1 MVVHVCCDLMLPF
14 LPQALPPCPYYSR
27 GGYCPRQ
34 PFCKFGHDHFPVSS
48 ADCLTTPTSERAGDG
63 MARQALLPDY
73 FRSISLPERQ
83 YTHTSSDTHRVD
95 DSKTTAT
102 VDNEDGTKLIPDILS
117 PTQTTPTHDT
127 TSSSSVAAGSG
138 ANGDSKHPTSEVAAA
153 ELVQLPGNKSPT
165 EKDDDDEDV
174 VVKSKRQVQS
184 QNQEVSELTG
194 MDLEDVERIMM
205 EAETVSRQVP
215 YYQHNVLHVNV

>member
-1 MVVHVCCDLMLPF
+1 
-14 LPQALPPCPYYSR
+14 
-27 GGYCPRQ
+27 
-34 PFCKFGHDHFPVSS
+34 
-48 ADCLTTPTSERAGDG
+48 

-73 FRSISLPERQ
+73 FRSISLPGRQ

-95 DSKTTAT
+95 DSK
-102 VDNEDGTKLIPDILS
+102 DGTKLIPDILS

-127 TSSSSVAAGSG
+127 TSSSSVTAGSG
-138 ANGDSKHPTSEVAAA
+138 ANGDGKHPTSEVTAA
-153 ELVQLPGNKSPT
+153 ELAQLPGNKSLT
-165 EKDDDDEDV
+165 EKDDDDDDEDV

-205 EAETVSRQVP
+205 EAETVSRQVSC
-215 YYQHNVLHVNV
+215 YQHNVLHVNVWQVGLQNRDGTGYM

>member
-1 MVVHVCCDLMLPF
+1 M
-14 LPQALPPCPYYSR
+14 PQALPPCPYYSR

-34 PFCKFGHDHFPVSS
+34 PFCKYGHDHFPVSS
-48 ADCLTTPTSERAGDG
+48 ADCLTTPTSERVGDG

-73 FRSISLPERQ
+73 FRSISLPGRQ
-83 YTHTSSDTHRVD
+83 YTHTSSDTHCVD

-102 VDNEDGTKLIPDILS
+102 VGNEDGTKLISNILS

-127 TSSSSVAAGSG
+127 TSSSSVAAGSVD
-138 ANGDSKHPTSEVAAA
+138 NGDSKHPTSDVTAA
-153 ELVQLPGNKSPT
+153 ELAQLPGDKSPT
-165 EKDDDDEDV
+165 EKDDDDDDEDV

-205 EAETVSRQVP
+205 EAETVSRQVSC
-215 YYQHNVLHVNV
+215 YQHNVLHVNV

>member
-1 MVVHVCCDLMLPF
+1 MVVHVCCDLLLPF
-14 LPQALPPCPYYSR
+14 LPQALPPCHYYSR

-34 PFCKFGHDHFPVSS
+34 PFCKYGHDHFPVSS
-48 ADCLTTPTSERAGDG
+48 ADCLTTPTSERVGDG

-73 FRSISLPERQ
+73 FRSISLPGRQ
-83 YTHTSSDTHRVD
+83 YTHTSSDTHCVD

-102 VDNEDGTKLIPDILS
+102 VGNEDGTKLISS

-127 TSSSSVAAGSG
+127 TSSSSVAAGSVD
-138 ANGDSKHPTSEVAAA
+138 NGDSKHPTSEVTAA
-153 ELVQLPGNKSPT
+153 ELAQLPGNKSPT
-165 EKDDDDEDV
+165 EKDDDDDDDEDV

-205 EAETVSRQVP
+205 EAETVSRQIS

>member
-1 MVVHVCCDLMLPF
+1 M
-14 LPQALPPCPYYSR
+14 PQALPPCPFYSR

-48 ADCLTTPTSERAGDG
+48 ADCLTTPTSERVGDG

-73 FRSISLPERQ
+73 FRSISLPGRQ
-83 YTHTSSDTHRVD
+83 YTHTSSDAHCVD
-95 DSKTTAT
+95 DSKTTVT
-102 VDNEDGTKLIPDILS
+102 IDNEDSTKLIPDILS
-117 PTQTTPTHDT
+117 PTQTTPTHNK

-138 ANGDSKHPTSEVAAA
+138 ANGDSKHPTSEITAA
-153 ELVQLPGNKSPT
+153 ELAQLPGNKSPT
-165 EKDDDDEDV
+165 EKDDDGDDDDEDV

-205 EAETVSRQVP
+205 EAETVSRQVSCTCVVGRVA
-215 YYQHNVLHVNV
+215 N